1 MQTTVAHGYLFA
13 SGTLEDVIKN
23 ARPGD
28 IVRSLLALIRD
39 EQLSFLAA
47 AIAYYAFVSVFPLVL
62 VGLAVTTAVAG
73 QAFATE
79 VVSLASGLL
88 TDQAASLLETALT
101 SGSGRGGATVVGL
114 GFLLWSSLRVFRG
127 LDVAFSRVYGV
138 ASPPSLREQVVDAL
152 LVLVVVALALGATVV
167 VGAVI
172 QLASGPLTN
181 AVSFLLLLGTLTAV
195 FAPVYY
201 IFPDCDL
208 TVGEALPGAVVA
220 AGGWVLLS
228 AGFGLYAESASAFQ
242 LYGVIGGVLLALTW
256 FYVAG
261 LVLLLG
267 AALNAVLAGRAD
279 RQLQQ
284 EPLREFTQR
293 MSDSEASPDDG
304 DGVTTIEPEP
314 VDYEDLAELREELER
329 FEEEIEERTVHR
341 DELERDLQKY
351 VRRRVRRGKARGWGP
366 YLVLLYGTAMT
377 IGAFYFLSGVWAILA
392 MLVVWLS
399 TLGLYVL
406 MLIVGVG
413 ISTAGVPLR
422 IVEKIRDLR

>member
-1 MQTTVAHGYLFA
+1 MPARDYLVA
-13 SGTLEDVIKN
+13 SGALEDVTEN
-23 ARPGD
+23 VRPRELA
-28 IVRSLLALIRD
+28 RSLLTIVRD

-73 QAFATE
+73 RAFATE

-88 TDQAASLLETALT
+88 TDQAAALLETALT

-114 GFLLWSSLRVFRG
+114 SFLLWSSLRVFRS
-127 LDVAFSRVYGV
+127 LDIAFSRVYGV
-138 ASPPSLREQVVDAL
+138 EAPPSLREQVVDAL

-167 VGAVI
+167 AGTVV
-172 QLASGPLTN
+172 QLAFGPLTN
-181 AVSFLLLLGTLTAV
+181 AVSFLLLLATLTAV
-195 FAPVYY
+195 FMPVYY
-201 IFPDCDL
+201 VFPDCEM
-208 TVGEALPGAVVA
+208 TVEEALPGAIVA
-220 AGGWVLLS
+220 AGGWILLS
-228 AGFGLYAESASAFQ
+228 TGFGVYTANASAFQ

-341 DELERDLQKY
+341 EELERDLQKY

-377 IGAFYFLSGVWAILA
+377 IGAFVFLSGGWAILA

>member
-1 MQTTVAHGYLFA
+1 LVA
-13 SGTLEDVIKN
+13 SGALEDVTEN
-23 ARPGD
+23 VRPRELA
-28 IVRSLLALIRD
+28 RSLLTIVRD

-73 QAFATE
+73 RAFATE

-88 TDQAASLLETALT
+88 TDQAAALLETALT

-114 GFLLWSSLRVFRG
+114 SFLLWSSLRVFRS
-127 LDVAFSRVYGV
+127 LDIAFSRVYGV
-138 ASPPSLREQVVDAL
+138 EAPPSLREQVVDAL

-167 VGAVI
+167 AGTVV
-172 QLASGPLTN
+172 QLAFGPLTN
-181 AVSFLLLLGTLTAV
+181 AVSFLLLLATLTAV
-195 FAPVYY
+195 FMPVYY
-201 IFPDCDL
+201 VFPDCEM
-208 TVGEALPGAVVA
+208 TVEEALPGAIVA
-220 AGGWVLLS
+220 AGGWILLS
-228 AGFGLYAESASAFQ
+228 TGFGVYTANASAFQ

-341 DELERDLQKY
+341 EELERDLQKY

-377 IGAFYFLSGVWAILA
+377 IGAFVFLSGGWAILA